1 MIGKHFKYAFGEI
14 ILVFVK
20 ILIALSIHN
29 WNENWK
35 DRIQEQIILKSLRVS
50 PKRNLKLLNI
60 VENSNVNTYNSSLN

>member
-1 MIGKHFKYAFGEI
+1 MTDTYFKYAFGEI

-50 PKRNLKLLNI
+50 PKKILN
-60 VENSNVNTYNSSLN
+60 S